1 MDGHIKG
8 ITILG
13 STGSVGTQAIEVIN
27 QFPDKLKVIG
37 LAAKNSYTHL
47 SKQIQQVSPLL
58 AFWEKS
64 NQSKSIMKNFENMY
78 ADISDLCTHNSVDI
92 VLTATTG
99 IASIYPTIEAIKS
112 GKNIALANKESLI
125 IAGEQITSE
134 AQKKSVKIF
143 PVDSEPNAIWQCIQG
158 ENSPI
163 NKVFITSSG
172 GSLRSK
178 PVDFLANS
186 TVEETLK
193 HPNWSMGAKITVD
206 SATLMNKVFEV
217 IEAKWLFGLPWEKID
232 VIVHPQ
238 SQIHSMV
245 EFIDGSIKAQIGVS
259 DMKSPIQYAFLHPER
274 LKNPTIN
281 QFNPIKNNNLT
292 FLEVDNLRYP
302 CFELGIQTAKKGNTW
317 PAVLCGADEGAV
329 ELFLSRKIKFTDIF
343 LILDKVIQNHK
354 PIKDPSLSDM
364 IEASQN
370 AYIEAINTTV

>member
-1 MDGHIKG
+1 
-8 ITILG
+8 
-13 STGSVGTQAIEVIN
+13 
-27 QFPDKLKVIG
+27 
-37 LAAKNSYTHL
+37 
-47 SKQIQQVSPLL
+47 
-58 AFWEKS
+58 
-64 NQSKSIMKNFENMY
+64 
-78 ADISDLCTHNSVDI
+78 
-92 VLTATTG
+92 
-99 IASIYPTIEAIKS
+99 S

-245 EFIDGSIKAQIGVS
+245 EFLDGSIKAQIGVS
-259 DMKSPIQYAFLHPER
+259 DMKSPIQYAFLYPER

-343 LILDKVIQNHK
+343 SILDKVIQNHK

>member
-27 QFPDKLKVIG
+27 QFPDKLKIIG
-37 LAAKNSYTHL
+37 LAAKTTTLTYQNKFNKFLHYWL
-47 SKQIQQVSPLL
+47 
-58 AFWEKS
+58 FWEKS

-78 ADISDLCTHNSVDI
+78 ADISDLCTHNNVDI
-92 VLTATTG
+92 VLAATTTG

-217 IEAKWLFGLPWEKID
+217 IEAKWLFELSSPWEKID

-238 SQIHSMV
+238 SQIPHSMV

-281 QFNPIKNNNLT
+281 QFNPL
-292 FLEVDNLRYP
+292 
-302 CFELGIQTAKKGNTW
+302 
-317 PAVLCGADEGAV
+317 
-329 ELFLSRKIKFTDIF
+329 KIIT
-343 LILDKVIQNHK
+343 
-354 PIKDPSLSDM
+354 
-364 IEASQN
+364 
-370 AYIEAINTTV
+370 